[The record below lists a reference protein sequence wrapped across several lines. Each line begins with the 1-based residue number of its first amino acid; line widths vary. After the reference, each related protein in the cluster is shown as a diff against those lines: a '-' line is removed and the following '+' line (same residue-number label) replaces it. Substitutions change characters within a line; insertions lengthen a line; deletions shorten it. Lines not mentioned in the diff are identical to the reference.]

1 MALDQT
7 GEGCLE
13 SRTIQRAAEADR
25 HRQVI
30 GRTLRVELPEEPHA
44 PLGIG
49 KLVAILA
56 DDAIGNGKQENST
69 PSSRRPS
76 RNRGRLSCGSSM
88 KRRASFKA
96 ISAFI
101 SNHPYEGR

>member
-13 SRTIQRAAEADR
+13 SRTTQRAAEADR

-56 DDAIGNGKQENST
+56 DDAIGNGKQGKLH
-69 PSSRRPS
+69 PF
-76 RNRGRLSCGSSM
+76 L
-88 KRRASFKA
+88 AQA
-96 ISAFI
+96 IEKQGTLVLWQLDETAGEFQGDFGI
-101 SNHPYEGR
+101 HL